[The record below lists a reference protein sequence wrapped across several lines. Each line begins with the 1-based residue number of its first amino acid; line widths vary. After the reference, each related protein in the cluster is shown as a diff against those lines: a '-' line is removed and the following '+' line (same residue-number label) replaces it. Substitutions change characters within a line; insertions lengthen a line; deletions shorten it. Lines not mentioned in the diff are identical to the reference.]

1 MLKDIAKVTFDQL
14 DEFGIPY
21 DEIHFGKPHADVYID
36 GKSVNPTT
44 EFAKTLPV
52 KEKTAKKAPRPRVF
66 ITRNSAFFTQ
76 FRLRRGWGASLRE
89 DNSGVLD
96 LSLFSPPF

>member
-1 MLKDIAKVTFDQL
+1 MLKDVAKVTFDQL

-44 EFAKTLPV
+44 EFAKTLGTSLAHTLALSALLSNQCAV
-52 KEKTAKKAPRPRVF
+52 RAQGTGS
-66 ITRNSAFFTQ
+66 TRKI
-76 FRLRRGWGASLRE
+76 RGKR
-89 DNSGVLD
+89 DRT
-96 LSLFSPPF
+96 P